1 MSFSDIRVI
10 KIQVK
15 DLISVKK
22 YIAVFCVIMI
32 SMLTISFTGVSAEDA
47 PNVEAESAV
56 LTDARSGNVLFEK
69 NADTKL
75 YPASTTKIMTA
86 LLTIEAVERGELSL
100 DDVLTVPEGM
110 FAELPP
116 DGSKVGLQTDE
127 EMDVNNLL
135 KGLLIASGND
145 AALLLAERVGG
156 STEHFV
162 EMMNARAAELGL
174 KNTHFV
180 NPHGLHDTEHYT
192 TARDLAVIA
201 RQAMT
206 HTAFRDIVDIA
217 HIYLD
222 ATNLNPQRYFI
233 NTNNLVSR
241 FRYLEYYYDKATGIK
256 TGATTE
262 AGNCLVSSAKDGE
275 AELICVVLKGATVRV
290 SHSDSKNLLQYGFR
304 NFKNAQM
311 AKKNDLL
318 GEVSVKQSAD
328 GSDYVSLCAG
338 ADVSGMLPKTADLSK
353 VEYRTEVPE
362 TVYAPVTAGQEI
374 GCAVFTYEGAE
385 VGRVA
390 LTAVKDIKRHPFG
403 FLMSFGEWV
412 WSFHALRIV
421 VYILLGCLI
430 GFIVLLIV
438 GFVRAV
444 RKSKRK
450 KRRSRSYNPPPYYQK
465 K

>member
-1 MSFSDIRVI
+1 MKKFVAVIYIIIMSV
-10 KIQVK
+10 
-15 DLISVKK
+15 L
-22 YIAVFCVIMI
+22 AVPAIPVM
-32 SMLTISFTGVSAEDA
+32 AEEA
-47 PNVEAESAV
+47 PAVEAEAAV
-56 LTDARSGNVLFEK
+56 LIDAKSGNILFQK
-69 NADTKL
+69 NADSKMF
-75 YPASTTKIMTA
+75 PASTTKIMTA
-86 LLTIEAVERGELSL
+86 LLTIEAIERGALTMEE
-100 DDVLTVPEGM
+100 VLTVPDGM

-116 DGSKVGLQTDE
+116 DGSKVGLQTGE
-127 EMDVNNLL
+127 EMNIDNLL

-156 STEHFV
+156 SVEYFV

-174 KNTHFV
+174 RNTHFA
-180 NPHGLHDTEHYT
+180 NPHGLHNEEHYT
-192 TARDLAVIA
+192 SARDLALIA
-201 RQAMT
+201 QKAMT
-206 HTAFRDIVDIA
+206 YSAFRNIVDIA

-241 FRYLEYYYDKATGIK
+241 FRYLDYYYEKATGIK

-275 AELICVVLKGATVRV
+275 AELICVVLKGETVKV
-290 SHSDSKNLLQYGFR
+290 SHADSKKLLEYGFK
-304 NFKNAQM
+304 NFKSVRL

-318 GEVSVKQSAD
+318 GEANVKQSAD
-328 GSDYVSLCAG
+328 GTDYVSLCAG
-338 ADVSGMLPKTADLSK
+338 TDIMGMLPNTAELSK
-353 VEYRTEVPE
+353 VEYRVEVPQS
-362 TVYAPVTAGQEI
+362 VYAPIAAGQEV
-374 GCAVFTYEGAE
+374 GRAVFIYEGAE
-385 VGRVA
+385 VGQVT
-390 LTAVKDIKRHPFG
+390 LTAAKDVKRHPLG

-412 WSFHALRIV
+412 WSFHILRIV
-421 VYILLGCLI
+421 VYILLGCVV

>member
-1 MSFSDIRVI
+1 M
-10 KIQVK
+10 
-15 DLISVKK
+15 VKK
-22 YIAVFCVIMI
+22 LVAVFCIVII
-32 SMLTISFTGVSAEDA
+32 SLLTVPVLSVSAEEA
-47 PNVEAESAV
+47 PKVEAEAAV
-56 LTDARSGNVLFEK
+56 LIDAHSGNILFQK
-69 NADTKL
+69 NAESKL
-75 YPASTTKIMTA
+75 FPASTTKVMTA
-86 LLTIEAVERGELSL
+86 LLTIETIERGELSL
-100 DDVLTVPEGM
+100 DEVLTVSEGM
-110 FAELPP
+110 FAELPT

-127 EMDVNNLL
+127 EMDVDNLL

-156 STEHFV
+156 TVEDFV

-174 KNTHFV
+174 KNTHYV
-180 NPHGLHDTEHYT
+180 NPHGLHNEEHYT
-192 TARDLAVIA
+192 TASDLAVVA
-201 RQAMT
+201 QQAMK
-206 HTAFRDIVDIA
+206 HPVFRDIVDIA

-275 AELICVVLKGATVRV
+275 AELICVVLKGASIRV
-290 SHSDSKNLLQYGFR
+290 SHSDSKKLLQYGFS
-304 NFKNAQM
+304 NFKNAQL

-318 GEVSVKQSAD
+318 GEVGVKQSAD
-328 GSDYVSLCAG
+328 GSDYVSLSAG
-338 ADVSGMLPKTADLSK
+338 ADVLSMLPKDAELSK
-353 VEYRTEVPE
+353 VEYRVETPE
-362 TVYAPVTAGQEI
+362 TVYAPVTAGQELGRAI
-374 GCAVFTYEGAE
+374 FSYEGAE
-385 VGRVA
+385 VGKVG
-390 LTAVKDIKRHPFG
+390 LVAVKDIKRHPLG

-412 WSFHALRIV
+412 WSFRVLRIV
-421 VYILLGCLI
+421 VYVLLGCLI

-444 RKSKRK
+444 RESKRK